1 MRVLVTGGAGCLGT
15 ELCLLLQERGHQAVA
30 VDNGSRYQLLG
41 EKGCREFEENYRV
54 LTAAKVK
61 LLRGDFRDLHPEEL
75 DSVDAVVHAAAQV
88 CHSRRRENPVGDVE
102 INVLGTVRLLDEAKR
117 RGLPFL
123 FISSSKLYGENFDLP
138 GRWPVGVD
146 ESCPIGDQTW
156 ISFFGASKAAA
167 DLFCQMYAKGGM
179 TVGVLRPGCFT
190 SKYALAAEAQN
201 WIPWLFH
208 CKKTGLLFRVFGG
221 GEQVRDLLHTRDLAE
236 ACLLWLDRPTS
247 GVWNIGGGLEQATT
261 VNGAVKRVEAACVR
275 MDTFRLGDIQR
286 LVIDSGRFKRD
297 YSWRP
302 TRTLDNIFKEFV

>member
-54 LTAAKVK
+54 LTAAGVK

-88 CHSRRRENPVGDVE
+88 CHSRRHENPAGDVE
-102 INVLGTVRLLDEAKR
+102 INVLGTVRLLDEVKR

-123 FISSSKLYGENFDLP
+123 FISSSKLYGENFDRP
-138 GRWPVGVD
+138 NWGHVD

-179 TVGVLRPGCFT
+179 TVGVFRPGCFT
-190 SKYALAAEAQN
+190 SRYALAAEAQN
-201 WIPWLFH
+201 WIPWLHH
-208 CKKTGLLFRVFGG
+208 CKRTGVLFRVFGG

-236 ACLLWLDRPTS
+236 ACLLWLERPTS
-247 GVWNIGGGLEQATT
+247 GVWNVGGGLSRVIS
-261 VNGAVKRVEAACVR
+261 VNEAVERVGAMCVMMAPR
-275 MDTFRLGDIQR
+275 PGDIQR
-286 LVIDSGRFKRD
+286 LVIDSGRFARD

-302 TRTLDNIFKEFV
+302 TRSLDDIFKEFA